1 MLLSEEITNIDIE
14 EEDEIEYPDLLLS
27 LVIARCLVGLR
38 VDVEGVEGND
48 KGRGYEGWN
57 KFK

>member
-27 LVIARCLVGLR
+27 LVIARCPVGLR